1 MGRKAAPF
9 FEGASS
15 PIASKK
21 SRQVPIELHLP
32 AAHPKQAELINAFDA
47 RRLPNGHVIFNPGT
61 GGFDYHSYQALPL
74 AYPDLKFVVGA
85 CGTKFGKTYGCSI
98 LVARMAWEEKDSLNW
113 WVAPSYRQSEMA
125 YRLVKRLLPKD
136 TYVEYKA
143 DLRLEL
149 IEPDGGFHSAI
160 EFKSAEN
167 DDNLRGFGVHFAIL
181 DEAARISQP
190 SYESVWTTMTQT
202 DGRMVIIS
210 TPKGRNWFYDEYQKG
225 EKSGLMPG
233 DVDENP
239 EWLSIRMPTWTN
251 PYVKPQRI
259 LTMKKNMPGDV
270 FEQEIAARF
279 MLESAGVFRGIEG
292 CIKKGLVNQ
301 YGQPLNETPIA
312 GHRYIVGVDLARK
325 KDYTVI
331 FVIDVLRRHVVYYA
345 RFNDMAWSVQKRRI
359 IEVANLYNNAACW
372 MDGTGVGDPIVED
385 VRNSGVKV
393 QCYIISNRSKQE
405 LIEKLRADI
414 EFGRISFPQLPVLI
428 KELRNYEYEINSNG
442 NIRYSAPPGQH
453 DDCVISL
460 ALASHGLNVRNV
472 HGPSK
477 AMQVRGV

>member
-1 MGRKAAPF
+1 M
-9 FEGASS
+9 
-15 PIASKK
+15 
-21 SRQVPIELHLP
+21 RQVPVELHLP

-47 RRLPNGHVIFNPGT
+47 RRLPDGRVIFNPGT
-61 GGFDYHSYQALPL
+61 GGFDYRTYQSLPL

-98 LVARMAWEEKDSLNW
+98 LVARMAWEVKDSLNW

-136 TYVEYKA
+136 SYLELKA

-149 IEPDGGFHSAI
+149 IEPDGEFHSAI

-181 DEAARISQP
+181 DEAARISQA

-225 EKSGLMPG
+225 EKSGLLPG

-259 LTMKKNMPGDV
+259 LTMKKNMPADV

-292 CIKKGLVNQ
+292 CIKKGLVDAR
-301 YGQPLNETPIA
+301 GLPINETPQA
-312 GHRYIVGVDLARK
+312 GQRYVVGVDLARK

-331 FVIDVLRRHVVYYA
+331 TVIDVLRRHVVYWA
-345 RFNDMAWSVQKRRI
+345 RFNDMSWAVQKRRI
-359 IEVANLYNNAACW
+359 IEVSMLYNRARVY
-372 MDGTGVGDPIVED
+372 MDGTGLGDPIVED
-385 VRNSGVKV
+385 VRNAGVPV
-393 QCYIISNRSKQE
+393 ECFIISNRSKQE

-414 EFGRISFPQLPVLI
+414 EFGRISFPQLPMLI
-428 KELRNYEYEINSNG
+428 KELRNFEYEINSNG
-442 NIRYSAPPGQH
+442 NIKYSAPPGQH

-460 ALASHGLNVRNV
+460 ALAAHGTNIRMGISRAL
-472 HGPSK
+472 
-477 AMQVRGV
+477 QVRGV

>member
-1 MGRKAAPF
+1 MGRRSAVDF
-9 FEGASS
+9 QGTGSS
-15 PIASKK
+15 VMRGIT
-21 SRQVPIELHLP
+21 RTVPVELHLP
-32 AAHPKQAELINAFDA
+32 NAHPRQAELINAFDA
-47 RRLPNGHVIFNPGT
+47 RRTADGRVLFNPGT
-61 GGFDYHSYQALPL
+61 GGFDYHAYQALPL

-98 LVARMAWEEKDSLNW
+98 LIARMAWEVKDSLNW
-113 WVAPSYRQSEMA
+113 WVAPSYKQSEMA

-136 TYVEYKA
+136 TFLEYKA
-143 DLRLEL
+143 DLRLEI
-149 IEPDGGFHSAI
+149 IEPDGSVHSAI

-181 DEAARISQP
+181 DEAARISQA

-210 TPKGRNWFYDEYQKG
+210 TPKGRNFFYDEYCKG
-225 EKSGLMPG
+225 DKTGLLAG
-233 DVDENP
+233 DVDPNP

-259 LTMKKNMPGDV
+259 QMMQKNMPSDV

-292 CIKKGLVNQ
+292 CIKKGLVDAR
-301 YGQPLNETPIA
+301 GLPINETPIR
-312 GHRYIVGVDLARK
+312 GQRYVMGVDLARK

-331 FVIDVLRRHVVYYA
+331 IVIDVMRRHVVYYS
-345 RFNDMAWSVQKRRI
+345 RFNEMSWAVQKRRI
-359 IEVANLYNNAACW
+359 IEVSQDYNRARCY
-372 MDGTGVGDPIVED
+372 MDGTGLGDPIVED
-385 VRNSGVKV
+385 VRSAGVPV
-393 QCYIISNRSKQE
+393 ECFIISNRSKQE

-414 EFGRISFPQLPVLI
+414 EFGRVSFPMHPMLI
-428 KELRNYEYEINSNG
+428 KELRNFEYEINSNG
-442 NIRYSAPPGQH
+442 NIKYSAPAGQH

-460 ALASHGLNVRNV
+460 ALATHGCSVR
-472 HGPSK
+472 HGIARAS
-477 AMQVRGV
+477 QVRGV

>member
-1 MGRKAAPF
+1 MGRHAAVHY
-9 FEGASS
+9 EGASS
-15 PIASKK
+15 PTLARFT
-21 SRQVPIELHLP
+21 RQVPIELHLP

-47 RRLPNGHVIFNPGT
+47 RRLADGKVIFNPGT
-61 GGFDYHSYQALPL
+61 GGFDFAAYQTLPL

-98 LVARMAWEEKDSLNW
+98 LIARMAWENKDSLNW

-136 TYVEYKA
+136 TFVEYKA

-181 DEAARISQP
+181 DEAARISQA

-225 EKSGLMPG
+225 EKSGLLVG

-259 LTMKKNMPGDV
+259 LTMKKNMPADV

-292 CIKKGLVNQ
+292 CIKKGLVSSL
-301 YGQPLNETPIA
+301 GLPINETPIA
-312 GHRYIVGVDLARK
+312 GHRYIMGVDLARK

-331 FVIDVLRRHVVYYA
+331 FVFDTVRRHIVYYA
-345 RFNDMAWSVQKRRI
+345 RFNDMAWSIQKRRI
-359 IEVANLYNNAACW
+359 IEVSNLYNRARCY

-393 QCYIISNRSKQE
+393 ECYIISNRSKQE

-414 EFGRISFPQLPVLI
+414 EFGRITFPQLPVLI

-442 NIRYSAPPGQH
+442 NIKYSAPPGQH
-453 DDCVISL
+453 DDTVIAL
-460 ALASHGLNVRNV
+460 ALAAYGLNVR
-472 HGPSK
+472 HGIGK

>member
-1 MGRKAAPF
+1 MGRHSAPH
-9 FEGASS
+9 FEGA
-15 PIASKK
+15 ASAMLTKLT
-21 SRQVPIELHLP
+21 RQVPIELHLP
-32 AAHPKQAELINAFDA
+32 AAHPRQAELINAFDA
-47 RRLPNGHVIFNPGT
+47 RRLPDGKVIFNPGT
-61 GGFDYHSYQALPL
+61 GGFDYAAYYALPL
-74 AYPDLKFVVGA
+74 AYPELKFVVGA

-98 LVARMAWEEKDSLNW
+98 LMTRMAWDVKDSLNW

-149 IEPDGGFHSAI
+149 IEPDGGFHSAV

-181 DEAARISQP
+181 DEAARIAQA

-225 EKSGLMPG
+225 EKSGLLPG

-259 LTMKKNMPGDV
+259 MTMKKNMPGDV

-292 CIKKGLVNQ
+292 CIRKGLLNQ
-301 YGQPLNETPIA
+301 FGQPQNETPLA
-312 GHRYIVGVDLARK
+312 GHRYIMGVDLARK

-331 FVIDVLRRHVVYYA
+331 FVIDILRRHVVYYE

-359 IEVANLYNNAACW
+359 IEVSNHYNRATCW

-385 VRNSGVKV
+385 VRSAGVRTE
-393 QCYIISNRSKQE
+393 CFIISNRSKQE

-414 EFGRISFPQLPVLI
+414 EFGRITFPQLPVLI

-442 NIRYSAPPGQH
+442 NIKYSAPPGQH
-453 DDCVISL
+453 DDTVIAL
-460 ALASHGLNVRNV
+460 ALAGHGLNVN
-472 HGPSK
+472 HGFAR